1 MGKQHWNG
9 NGKPGA
15 ATSAVRAA
23 AAAAALGTPGTGWE
37 PRQPPSPLPSPLRA
51 EAAPGGGFS
60 RGAPPF
66 HQHGWGDPTQGLG
79 SAPAAWLTSNAAAA
93 RRFPA
98 RCQRPPRARPETPAP
113 LPAVSR
119 EHRAAAA
126 APAPGGRSPLHPR
139 PGAGTQRP
147 PPRTPTPFPAS
158 PPAAPRG
165 RPPATPLPSGAGE
178 GQARLVPAS
187 DFPQVNSG
195 FLRPAGSAWAPGPPG
210 GREGGERRVLP
221 WLPPPPLLEAD
232 RRYKR
237 PGRGPAVAS
246 VSADAQAVGRG
257 RSGERGAAAGQ
268 AEAARGSPWA
278 TPMRGL
284 SAAALCW
291 SYSSAEG
298 SLHTAG
304 WAGLQRC
311 RSL

>member
-1 MGKQHWNG
+1 M
-9 NGKPGA
+9 
-15 ATSAVRAA
+15 RAA
-23 AAAAALGTPGTGWE
+23 AAAAPLGAPGTGWE
-37 PRQPPSPLPSPLRA
+37 PRQPPSPLPSPPRA
-51 EAAPGGGFS
+51 EPAPGGGFS

-66 HQHGWGDPTQGLG
+66 SPTWVGGPNPRTGLG
-79 SAPAAWLTSNAAAA
+79 ARSRLTSNAAAA
-93 RRFPA
+93 CGFRA
-98 RCQRPPRARPETPAP
+98 RCQ
-113 LPAVSR
+113 
-119 EHRAAAA
+119 
-126 APAPGGRSPLHPR
+126 SPLGQGR
-139 PGAGTQRP
+139 RP
-147 PPRTPTPFPAS
+147 PPRSPRSTGIACPGIADAPAPAERS
-158 PPAAPRG
+158 PLNPAPGPVPAPPAPHAHTPSAS
-165 RPPATPLPSGAGE
+165 PPATPLPSGAGE

-187 DFPQVNSG
+187 NLPRVNSG
-195 FLRPAGSAWAPGPPG
+195 FPRPAGSAWAPGPPG

-221 WLPPPPLLEAD
+221 GLPPPPRLEAD

-257 RSGERGAAAGQ
+257 RSGARGAAAGR